1 MLRLMT
7 SKHKKEFYSLAFS
20 RINLG
25 VFRFNHNLHSLILN
39 FLFAAAAFTGL
50 GCYFYQS
57 GRTSL
62 VPYIIENH
70 DNDMLVYKEVL
81 EPHNLTDSRII
92 GSQICA
98 FVQNL
103 RQRTSDRAL
112 VKNSLRY
119 VYSMLK
125 PDSGASQVI
134 NQMLEQEN
142 PFSSDEVISV
152 EVKFDSIIA
161 LSENSYKV
169 EWHEQRYSKDGPL
182 SESSPYSC
190 TVSYHL
196 ENMKNPDREL
206 LRFNPIGLVIDTFF
220 FGQDP
225 FKTVDIK

>member
-1 MLRLMT
+1 MYRFMST
-7 SKHKKEFYSLAFS
+7 KPKKAAYTLAFS

-62 VPYIIENH
+62 VPYIVESH
-70 DNDMLVYKEVL
+70 DNGLLVYKGVL

-103 RQRTSDRAL
+103 RQRTLDRSL
-112 VKNSLRY
+112 VRNSLKY
-119 VYSMLK
+119 VYSMLE
-125 PDSGASQVI
+125 PNSGASHVI

-142 PFSSDEVISV
+142 PFASDERESV

-161 LSENSYKV
+161 LSDNSYKI
-169 EWHEQRYSKDGPL
+169 EWHELRYSKDGAL
-182 SESSPYSC
+182 AEEAPYSC

-196 ENMKNPDREL
+196 EDLKNPDREL

-225 FKTVDIK
+225 FKTVDLK